1 MNDQTK
7 RTITPRRKF
16 LSLMAQSVGLSAL
29 GGMVWTGYLV
39 EAKAAPLLL
48 RPPGARE
55 EADFLK
61 LCIRCGQCVQACPY
75 DTLLLAAPGTQKPL
89 GTPYFIPRQTPCYM
103 CVDIPCVPVCP
114 TGALSD
120 KDVTVIE
127 KGEKR
132 WAIEK
137 ARMGLAV
144 VDMESCIAY
153 WGIQCDAC
161 YRACPVL
168 DSAIKLEY
176 RRNER
181 TGKHAYLIPVVSSDA
196 CTGCGLCERACVTEK
211 PAIFIR
217 PHALVQGDVG
227 KHYIKGWDA
236 KDVQKVE
243 HLEGL
248 ETTVTNRS
256 KLSPQQYLNEGGL
269 LDD

>member
-48 RPPGARE
+48 RPPVARE

-132 WAIEK
+132 WAI
-137 ARMGLAV
+137 
-144 VDMESCIAY
+144 
-153 WGIQCDAC
+153 
-161 YRACPVL
+161 
-168 DSAIKLEY
+168 
-176 RRNER
+176 
-181 TGKHAYLIPVVSSDA
+181 
-196 CTGCGLCERACVTEK
+196 
-211 PAIFIR
+211 
-217 PHALVQGDVG
+217 
-227 KHYIKGWDA
+227 
-236 KDVQKVE
+236 
-243 HLEGL
+243 
-248 ETTVTNRS
+248 
-256 KLSPQQYLNEGGL
+256 
-269 LDD
+269 